1 MLRGSQVALPTPFK
15 DGEVDEAALRAL
27 VNFNIEGGTKGLL
40 VLGTTGEAPTLTDEE
55 HRRVIKLV
63 VDTAAK
69 RVPVVAGCGS
79 NSTKKAIF
87 YAEQAKAVGAD
98 AALVVTPYYNKPSQ
112 EGLFRHYKA
121 INDAVDIPVIMY
133 NHPGRCVV
141 ELSVETVA
149 RLAKLR
155 NIVGVK
161 DSNPSIT
168 RVIQLRQALG
178 PSFLLV
184 SGDEPTG
191 LAYMAYGGDTQFNTI
206 GSAVPRAMAEIH
218 DAWDAGDPKR
228 ARELYAKVMPLA
240 LTVYVETNPVPLKY
254 MLSLLGRCSAEVR
267 LPLCEL
273 SDANKALMREAL
285 ETVGLLPSHAQPA
298 LQPA

>member
-1 MLRGSQVALPTPFK
+1 MLKGSQVALPTPFR

-27 VNFNIEGGTKGLL
+27 VISNIEGGTGGLL

-69 RVPVVAGCGS
+69 RVPIVAGSGS
-79 NSTKKAIF
+79 NSTRKAIF
-87 YAEQAKAVGAD
+87 YTEQAKAAGAD

-112 EGLFRHYKA
+112 EGLYRHYKA

-133 NHPGRCVV
+133 NHPGRCVI
-141 ELSVETVA
+141 ELSVDTVA

-155 NIVGVK
+155 NIIGVK
-161 DSNPSIT
+161 DSNPSIA

-178 PSFLLV
+178 DDFLLV

-191 LAYMAYGGDTQFNTI
+191 LASMAYGGNTQFNTI
-206 GSAVPRAMAEIH
+206 GSAVPRAMAGIH
-218 DAWDAGDPKR
+218 EAWDAGDPKR
-228 ARELYAKVMPLA
+228 ARQLYAKVMPLA
-240 LTVYVETNPVPLKY
+240 QAMYVESNPVPLKY
-254 MLSLLGRCSAEVR
+254 MLSLLGKCTAEVR

-273 SDANKALMREAL
+273 SDASKGVVQKALD
-285 ETVGLLPSHAQPA
+285 TCGLLPRPAAA

>member
-1 MLRGSQVALPTPFK
+1 MLLKGSLVALPTPFK
-15 DGEVDEAALRAL
+15 DGEVDEAALRAI
-27 VNFNIEGGTKGLL
+27 VRSGIEGGTKGVL

-69 RVPVVAGCGS
+69 RVPVIAGAGS
-79 NSTKKAIF
+79 NSTKKSIF
-87 YAEQAKAVGAD
+87 YAEQAKAAGAD
-98 AALVVTPYYNKPSQ
+98 AALIVTPYYNKPSQ
-112 EGLFRHYKA
+112 EGLYRHYKA
-121 INDAVDIPVIMY
+121 INDAVDIPIVMY
-133 NHPGRCVV
+133 NHPGRCVI

-149 RLAKLR
+149 RLAKLK
-155 NIVGVK
+155 NIVALK
-161 DSNPSIT
+161 DSNPSIA

-178 PSFLLV
+178 EDFLLV

-191 LAYMAYGGDTQFNTI
+191 LAYMAYGGNTQFNTI

-240 LTVYVETNPVPLKY
+240 QAMYVETNPVPLKY
-254 MLSLLGRCSAEVR
+254 MLSLLGKCTPEVR

-273 SDANKALMREAL
+273 SEASKAAVAKAVE
-285 ETVGLLPSHAQPA
+285 VCGLLPSRGPA